1 MANSLFLDGTIGETL
16 KWRLHPLIHTI
27 APETSAQDVEK
38 KKAEPKTP
46 HFLSL
51 NQDIVAWSQ
60 EEKCRLKYEIFSQSK
75 RSTELFSAFGCEWL
89 YGSSHRLYRVWSG
102 KG

>member
-16 KWRLHPLIHTI
+16 KWRLHPLIYTF
-27 APETSAQDVEK
+27 PTRNPAQDIEK

-51 NQDIVAWSQ
+51 NPRYCS
-60 EEKCRLKYEIFSQSK
+60 F
-75 RSTELFSAFGCEWL
+75 ELVVGPSYL
-89 YGSSHRLYRVWSG
+89 IRVYD
-102 KG
+102 

>member
-1 MANSLFLDGTIGETL
+1 LAQNGKQGMWITSLNSHFPPQEPQHQML
-16 KWRLHPLIHTI
+16 RR
-27 APETSAQDVEK
+27 

-60 EEKCRLKYEIFSQSK
+60 EEKCGLKYVEVSYQFAGT
-75 RSTELFSAFGCEWL
+75 STYYDTVPGYE
-89 YGSSHRLYRVWSG
+89 
-102 KG
+102 